1 MVKQCPQPFDLMEG
15 SVMLSG
21 GDEMLEHELPP
32 RRESLVEGES
42 LCTRPLCGIVGQAHV
57 DHLLEIVGD
66 GPSRIVWDQLSWA
79 EVMHLLHPTQQEGVE
94 GVLSAAELEQDDT

>member
-1 MVKQCPQPFDLMEG
+1 
-15 SVMLSG
+15 MLSG
-21 GDEMLEHELPP
+21 GDEMLQDELPP

-42 LCTRPLCGIVGQAHV
+42 LCTRPLCGIVGQAHIY
-57 DHLLEIVGD
+57 HLLEIVGD
-66 GPSRIVWDQLSWA
+66 SPPGVVWEQLSRA